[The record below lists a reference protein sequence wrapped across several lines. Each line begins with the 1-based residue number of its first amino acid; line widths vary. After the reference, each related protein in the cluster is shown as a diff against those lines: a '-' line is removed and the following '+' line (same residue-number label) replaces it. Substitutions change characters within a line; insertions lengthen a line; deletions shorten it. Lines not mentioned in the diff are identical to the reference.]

1 MSLDVSSFCEGKG
14 TTRYLLVNL
23 KTYPSHVYCR
33 RQLAVFYDELA
44 YSSWTLLDNDSI
56 DNLGTW
62 LVPPFVLVMIR
73 VLLILCLI
81 FPWKK
86 ECNVYTGNFNLK
98 NYLYWIYK
106 FMEIINESDKVV
118 SLIILN
124 KNKTFAKIY
133 ILS

>member
-44 YSSWTLLDNDSI
+44 YSSWMLLDNDSI

-62 LVPPFVLVMIR
+62 LVPLFVLVMIR
-73 VLLILCLI
+73 VLLIPCLI
-81 FPWKK
+81 FAWKK
-86 ECNVYTGNFNLK
+86 NAMCVQITLIQRIIYNGYITVYGNN
-98 NYLYWIYK
+98 
-106 FMEIINESDKVV
+106 
-118 SLIILN
+118 
-124 KNKTFAKIY
+124 
-133 ILS
+133 